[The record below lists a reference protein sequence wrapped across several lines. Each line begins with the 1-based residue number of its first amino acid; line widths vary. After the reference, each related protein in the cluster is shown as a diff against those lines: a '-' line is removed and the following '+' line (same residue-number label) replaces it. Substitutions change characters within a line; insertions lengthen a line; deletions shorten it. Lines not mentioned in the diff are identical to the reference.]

1 MQINV
6 TRPRS
11 GHWYPMRRIFRHGCR
26 AAFLLWLVLHA
37 AAAPAATFEDGVTA
51 YNRGDHQAARTI
63 WQGLAEKGDVNAQ
76 VNVGFM
82 LEHGQGGP
90 RDTAAA
96 ARWYRDAAERGNA
109 AAQFNLGVMFYAGE
123 GVPQDDAE
131 AAKWYRQA
139 AERGY
144 ARAQHNLGLLYELGR
159 GVPQDFVQA
168 YVWFGL
174 AAASFGAKGR
184 ADGADAG
191 GDRDKLKA
199 RMTPAQIVEAER
211 LLKGFRARRR

>member
-1 MQINV
+1 
-6 TRPRS
+6 
-11 GHWYPMRRIFRHGCR
+11 
-26 AAFLLWLVLHA
+26 
-37 AAAPAATFEDGVTA
+37 
-51 YNRGDHQAARTI
+51 
-63 WQGLAEKGDVNAQ
+63 
-76 VNVGFM
+76 
-82 LEHGQGGP
+82 
-90 RDTAAA
+90 
-96 ARWYRDAAERGNA
+96 
-109 AAQFNLGVMFYAGE
+109 MFYAGE

-174 AAASFGAKGR
+174 AAASFGAKGHD
-184 ADGADAG
+184 DGADAG